1 MFAGNT
7 IVSLGGSALWIQP
20 FDVLGKPYNLGG
32 NWKFCTRIW
41 GKKLQCT
48 KMHSQHD
55 MIAHFLAYKRKN
67 SEMALLFSV
76 SANADFN
83 APSSHF
89 NGDIL
94 METLIF

>member
-1 MFAGNT
+1 
-7 IVSLGGSALWIQP
+7 
-20 FDVLGKPYNLGG
+20 
-32 NWKFCTRIW
+32 
-41 GKKLQCT
+41 
-48 KMHSQHD
+48 MHSQHD

-89 NGDIL
+89 NGDTYIL
-94 METLIF
+94 DICNESMLNTNKNSNLKCKDCLKRFFITSISL